1 MPARVHLMVRSLVVL
16 AVACL
21 ISSLT
26 SPVPVEAQGRTRG
39 FGRVAIAATAAD
51 RVDQEP
57 AYARGYADGFRCAQ
71 DDRQNN
77 RKYDPVGHR
86 EYRDGDQ
93 GFSES
98 YGSRDAYKDNY
109 RAGFRAGYDA
119 GYRESNGG
127 RR

>member
-1 MPARVHLMVRSLVVL
+1 MVRSLSVF

-21 ISSLT
+21 IASLT
-26 SPVPVEAQGRTRG
+26 PVVPVEAQERARG
-39 FGRVAIAATAAD
+39 FGRFDTVAPAAR
-51 RVDQEP
+51 RVSQEA
-57 AYARGYADGFRCAQ
+57 AYARGYADGLKCAQ

>member
-1 MPARVHLMVRSLVVL
+1 MGRSLSVL

-21 ISSLT
+21 IASLT
-26 SPVPVEAQGRTRG
+26 SAVPVEADGRARG
-39 FGRVAIAATAAD
+39 VGRLWAMTPAAE

-57 AYARGYADGFRCAQ
+57 AYARGYADGLKCAQ
-71 DDRQNN
+71 DDRQSG

-93 GFSES
+93 GFSQS
-98 YGSRDAYKDNY
+98 YGSREAYKDNY

-119 GYRESNGG
+119 GYRDPNGAG
-127 RR
+127 R